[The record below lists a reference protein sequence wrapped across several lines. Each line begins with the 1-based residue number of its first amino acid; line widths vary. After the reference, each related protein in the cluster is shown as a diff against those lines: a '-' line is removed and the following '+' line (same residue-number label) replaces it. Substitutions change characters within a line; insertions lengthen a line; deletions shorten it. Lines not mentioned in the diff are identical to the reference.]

1 MLQLLQQLNTNQE
14 SDSLVKKNKKI
25 ILRTHDNSSRGP
37 LGEGPQLCARLRHYK
52 KHNLDPTQKNKKPT
66 IAHNSKNSKWAR
78 ARRRPASHRSIS
90 RDPEF
95 QRFRGN
101 SSFLITLEMWSVP
114 FTEHGS
120 GMWGW
125 GPTSKVTPAQA
136 LPPCSPTKCRIG
148 TIMSL
153 PTI

>member
-78 ARRRPASHRSIS
+78 ARRRPERHHSTSRVSGIPKIPGKLQFPYYPRSAVF
-90 RDPEF
+90 P
-95 QRFRGN
+95 FRN
-101 SSFLITLEMWSVP
+101 TLAECGEGAPRPRS
-114 FTEHGS
+114 
-120 GMWGW
+120 
-125 GPTSKVTPAQA
+125 
-136 LPPCSPTKCRIG
+136 PPHKRY
-148 TIMSL
+148 
-153 PTI
+153 